1 MAVVR
6 MDHPPGNG
14 LVGPSPEATPSRP
27 PPLAQVDGVVFPFLG
42 GFGRYQKRLVLLSWL
57 PVLLVSCNQFSDY
70 IHLAQPNITC
80 TGNVTGAAETV
91 AVPPLNGSTRTP
103 FLTDS
108 YEDNG
113 MQCSCSERQIQL
125 EFGLKQ
131 NVITEVRMRHYRG
144 CYPWSSRGP
153 VMGESC
159 SESRPVGFAAGLHQS
174 SGFSK
179 TKSEPSI
186 SYMCKQEQD
195 LGEG

>member
-80 TGNVTGAAETV
+80 TENVTGAADAV

-103 FLTDS
+103 FITDS

-131 NVITEVRMRHYRG
+131 NVITQVRMRHRG
-144 CYPWSSRGP
+144 RYPWSS
-153 VMGESC
+153 
-159 SESRPVGFAAGLHQS
+159 
-174 SGFSK
+174 
-179 TKSEPSI
+179 
-186 SYMCKQEQD
+186 
-195 LGEG
+195 LGQLS